1 MAYSSFDKGELFE
14 TYVADE
20 LFKASQYDL
29 IHRTNSHDQNE
40 SRFAEHTLKPD
51 FKFRCKKTQQE
62 FYVEAKFRSGFN
74 AKDRIEVISYGQIE
88 RFKIIQKEENTPIFI
103 AVGYG
108 GMSDNPND
116 VSLIK
121 LDDLEYLEL
130 YKSVLW
136 KHRINKTLVNS
147 AQLNFQSSH
156 QDIENTPIEET
167 KVEADRVT
175 EISKPR
181 LNTKTIAVATAI
193 GLLVTVFLIFN
204 GFNTTTEDTLKQKTT
219 AYYSTIQSGNIE
231 ALENYISPTVTKWY
245 TKSNLTIDQ
254 IKQDTEAYNNRHPQ
268 SRVEIQWNT
277 FEVTPLN
284 NDYAVTYTMIYKLL
298 KENKGKDRIFHLKLH
313 VVWSEDLKIK
323 SLYEEKI

>member
-1 MAYSSFDKGELFE
+1 MPQTRHQIGDSFENYVSETLF
-14 TYVADE
+14 T
-20 LFKASQYDL
+20 KSQYDL
-29 IHRTNSHDQNE
+29 VHRTNTYDQNKV
-40 SRFAEHTLKPD
+40 RFAKDTLKPD

-74 AKDRIEVISYGQIE
+74 ANDMIEVISYTQIE
-88 RFKIIQKEENTPIFI
+88 RFRVIQKEENTPIYI

-108 GMSDNPND
+108 GWPNNPD
-116 VSLIK
+116 KISLIK
-121 LDDLEYLEL
+121 LDDLEYLAL

-136 KHRINKTLVNS
+136 KHRINKTLVDS
-147 AQLNFQSSH
+147 AQLNFQTSH
-156 QDIENTPIEET
+156 QEIVKTPIEET

-193 GLLVTVFLIFN
+193 GLLVTVFLMFN
-204 GFNTTTEDTLKQKTT
+204 GLNATIEDTLKQKTT
-219 AYYSTIQSGNIE
+219 EYYKTIQSGNIDG
-231 ALENYISPTVTKWY
+231 LENYISPTVTKWY

-284 NDYAVTYTMIYKLL
+284 NDYAVSYTMIYKLL
-298 KENKGKDRIFHLKLH
+298 KENKGKDKIYHLKIH
-313 VVWSEDLKIK
+313 AIWTEDLKIK

>member
-14 TYVADE
+14 TYVSDE

-40 SRFAEHTLKPD
+40 SRYAEDTLKPD
-51 FKFRCKKTQQE
+51 FKFRCKQTQEE

-74 AKDRIEVISYGQIE
+74 ANDRIEVISYGQIE
-88 RFKIIQKEENTPIFI
+88 RFKVIQKEENTPIYI

-108 GMSDNPND
+108 GWPNNPD
-116 VSLIK
+116 KISLIK

-136 KHRINKTLVNS
+136 KHRINKTLVDS
-147 AQLNFQSSH
+147 AQLNFQTSH
-156 QDIENTPIEET
+156 QEIVKTPIEET
-167 KVEADRVT
+167 KVEADSVA

-193 GLLVTVFLIFN
+193 GLLVTVFLMFN
-204 GFNTTTEDTLKQKTT
+204 GLNAKIEDTLKQRT
-219 AYYSTIQSGNIE
+219 AEYYSTIQSGNIE
-231 ALENYISPTVTKWY
+231 ALEDYIHPNVNKWY
-245 TKSNLTIDQ
+245 SLSSLTFPEIM
-254 IKQDTEAYNNRHPQ
+254 KQTEAYIKRHPE
-268 SRVEIQWNT
+268 SRTEIQWDT
-277 FEVTPLN
+277 FKVTPLN

-298 KENKGKDRIFHLKLH
+298 KENKGKDKIYHLKINAI
-313 VVWSEDLKIK
+313 WTEDLKIK